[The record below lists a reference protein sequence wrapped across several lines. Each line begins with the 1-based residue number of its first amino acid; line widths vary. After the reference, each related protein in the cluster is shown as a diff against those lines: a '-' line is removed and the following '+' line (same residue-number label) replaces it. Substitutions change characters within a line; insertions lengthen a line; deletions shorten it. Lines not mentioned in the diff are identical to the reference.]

1 MVVFHCYVSLPK
13 GTLYT
18 RHPISQQ
25 WRHSIAPAR
34 LRHFALAHGAHLVL
48 TSLKETV
55 EGDGNGHTNARFF
68 LQQGYRNKVVIKLI
82 KLQA

>member
-1 MVVFHCYVSLPK
+1 MYLLLKMVVFRCYVSLPK
-13 GTLYT
+13 GTLYA

-25 WRHSIAPAR
+25 WRRSIAPAR

-55 EGDGNGHTNARFF
+55 EGDGNGHTKASFFKAR
-68 LQQGYRNKVVIKLI
+68 LP
-82 KLQA
+82 

>member
-1 MVVFHCYVSLPK
+1 MVVFRCYVSLPTD
-13 GTLYT
+13 TLYA

-25 WRHSIAPAR
+25 WRRSIAPAR

-55 EGDGNGHTNARFF
+55 EGDGNGHTNASFF
-68 LQQGYRNKVVIKLI
+68 YSKAIATKS
-82 KLQA
+82 